1 MFTFTAEDEEFRVEL
16 AAWLDENLV
25 GEFAE
30 YRGVGSATDETAWDV
45 RRRWERRLAADGWL
59 GISWPTE
66 YGGRGGTLNQEL
78 VFEIEYAAHAAPAR
92 VNFQGTDLFGP
103 TLLRFGSEVLKRRFL
118 PAIASSEEIWGQG
131 FSEPGA
137 GSDLAAISTRA
148 RLDGDAWEIN
158 GQKIWTT
165 FGHRADWL
173 YVLARTEP
181 GSERH
186 HGLSMLLIR
195 ADAPGVEIRSIRN
208 VAGEGEFSEVFFDA
222 ARTPAELVVGEVGG
236 GWKVAMG
243 LLGVERGKTL
253 VPLQM
258 ALQREV
264 DAAVNAYRS
273 RALPDAALRDQIVRS
288 ATEVRVLQALAGQVL
303 APVLAGAEPGPAT
316 SLTKLFASEAH
327 QRLASTAF
335 AIEGIRV
342 LGAEADL
349 SEDAVRRTMFLSLA
363 ETIYGGTSQ
372 IQRNLIAER
381 VLGLPR

>member
-1 MFTFTAEDEEFRVEL
+1 VFTFTPEDEIFRREL
-16 AAWLDENLV
+16 SAWLDENLV
-25 GEFAE
+25 GEFADH
-30 YRGVGSATDETAWDV
+30 RGIGSPTDETAWDV
-45 RRRWERRLAADGWL
+45 RRRWERKLAADRWL
-59 GISWPTE
+59 GISWPRE
-66 YGGRGGTLNQEL
+66 YGGRGGTLTQEL

-103 TLLRFGSEVLKRRFL
+103 TLLRFGAEALKHRFL
-118 PAIASSEEIWGQG
+118 PAIAASEEIWGQG

-148 RLDGDAWEIN
+148 RLDGDSWEIT

-165 FGHRADWL
+165 FGHRAEWL
-173 YVLARTEP
+173 YVLARTEQ

-195 ADAPGVEIRSIRN
+195 ADAPGVEIRTIRN
-208 VAGEGEFSEVFFDA
+208 VAGDGEFSEVFLDA
-222 ARTPAELVVGEVGG
+222 ARTPADLVVGEVGG

-258 ALQREV
+258 ALRREV
-264 DAAVNAYRS
+264 EGAVESYRE
-273 RALPDAALRDQIVRS
+273 RGVTDPTLRDQLVRS
-288 ATEVRVLQALAGQVL
+288 AIDVQVLQALVGLVL
-303 APVLAGAEPGPAT
+303 APVLAGGEPGPTT
-316 SLTKLFASEAH
+316 SVTKLFASETH
-327 QRLASTAF
+327 QRLAATAF
-335 AIEGIRV
+335 ALEGMAT
-342 LGAEADL
+342 LGSDRAL
-349 SEDAVRRTMFLSLA
+349 SHDVVRRTMFLSLA

>member
-1 MFTFTAEDEEFRVEL
+1 MFTFTAEDEQFRAEL
-16 AAWLDENLV
+16 SAWLDEHLI
-25 GEFAE
+25 GEFADH
-30 YRGVGSATDETAWDV
+30 RGVGSPTDETAWDV
-45 RRRWERRLAADGWL
+45 RRRWERRLADDGWL
-59 GISWPTE
+59 GISWPAE

-92 VNFQGTDLFGP
+92 VNFQGSDLFGP
-103 TLLRFGSEVLKRRFL
+103 TLLRFGTDALKRRFL
-118 PAIASSEEIWGQG
+118 PAIAAGDEIWGQG

-148 RLDGDAWEIN
+148 RLAGDTWEIS

-195 ADAPGVEIRSIRN
+195 ADAPGVDIRTIRN
-208 VAGEGEFSEVFFDA
+208 VAGDGEFSEVFFDA
-222 ARTPAELVVGEVGG
+222 ARTPAEFVVGGVGE

-264 DAAVNAYRS
+264 DAAVTAYRR
-273 RALPDAALRDQIVRS
+273 RAVPDASLRDRLVRS
-288 ATEVRVLQALAGQVL
+288 AVDVRVLQALAGQIL
-303 APVLAGAEPGPAT
+303 APVLAGGEPGPAT
-316 SLTKLFASEAH
+316 SLTKIFASETH
-327 QRLASTAF
+327 QRLAATAF
-335 AIEGIRV
+335 DIEGMGV
-342 LGAEADL
+342 LGTEVDL